1 MSLEK
6 QIIIDK
12 IEVLESNIIQV
23 RQATRIIEN
32 GNPLSESYERWLL
45 NVGDDLAN
53 QDPKVQAVAN
63 AVWGI
68 K

>member
-6 QIIIDK
+6 KIVIDK

-23 RQATRIIEN
+23 RQATRIIED
-32 GNPLSESYERWLL
+32 GTPLSESYERWTL

-63 AVWGI
+63 AVWSM
-68 K
+68 